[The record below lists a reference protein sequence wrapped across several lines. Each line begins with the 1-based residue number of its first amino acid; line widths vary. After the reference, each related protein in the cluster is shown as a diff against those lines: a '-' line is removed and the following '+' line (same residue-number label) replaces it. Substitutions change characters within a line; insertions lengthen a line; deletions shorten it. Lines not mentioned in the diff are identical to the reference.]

1 MKKVPMSEKSI
12 YEKLQLKSGRSLLIL
27 NPPPDFL
34 KRAGVIPENTKIL
47 LERGPATIV
56 QVFIHTMDE
65 FMSILDEVDALLQ
78 PGGIFWVA
86 YPKLTSKIKGDIN
99 RDTINSAAQER
110 GWTGVAIIAIDEDW
124 SALRLKRT

>member
-1 MKKVPMSEKSI
+1 MSEKTI
-12 YEKLQLKSGRSLLIL
+12 FEKLQLKSGRSLLVL
-27 NPPPDFL
+27 NPPPGYL
-34 KRAGVIPENTKIL
+34 ERAGAIPENTKFL
-47 LERGPATIV
+47 LERSPAFIV
-56 QVFIHTMDE
+56 QVFIRNMEE
-65 FMSILDEVDALLQ
+65 FVSFLDEVEPLLQ

-99 RDTINSAAQER
+99 RDTINSAAQAR